1 MNSAIDIY
9 VLASAKA
16 KEIEAELKR
25 LNRWSA
31 EPLPSGKLEN
41 MGAFSSN
48 TMAFEQWLQFILIP
62 RIHAIVEEKGEFP
75 KGSPFIICGFVFLAL
90 RVVFVKRNNRF
101 NANQKV
107 FDAVM
112 FVGRMDGIAV

>member
-31 EPLPSGKLEN
+31 EPLP
-41 MGAFSSN
+41 
-48 TMAFEQWLQFILIP
+48 
-62 RIHAIVEEKGEFP
+62 
-75 KGSPFIICGFVFLAL
+75 
-90 RVVFVKRNNRF
+90 
-101 NANQKV
+101 
-107 FDAVM
+107 
-112 FVGRMDGIAV
+112 

>member
-31 EPLPSGKLEN
+31 EPLPSEKLEN
-41 MGAFSSN
+41 MGAFGSN
-48 TMAFEQWLQFILIP
+48 TMAFEQVAAVYFNPAHP
-62 RIHAIVEEKGEFP
+62 RY
-75 KGSPFIICGFVFLAL
+75 CGG
-90 RVVFVKRNNRF
+90 KR
-101 NANQKV
+101 
-107 FDAVM
+107 
-112 FVGRMDGIAV
+112 

>member
-75 KGSPFIICGFVFLAL
+75 KGSLL
-90 RVVFVKRNNRF
+90 LS
-101 NANQKV
+101 
-107 FDAVM
+107 
-112 FVGRMDGIAV
+112 VGLYF

>member
-48 TMAFEQWLQFILIP
+48 TMAFEQWLPL
-62 RIHAIVEEKGEFP
+62 GN
-75 KGSPFIICGFVFLAL
+75 SPFSSTIAWMRGIKINCSHLF
-90 RVVFVKRNNRF
+90 KRH
-101 NANQKV
+101 
-107 FDAVM
+107 
-112 FVGRMDGIAV
+112 GIAAEGTHIL